1 MKTEKLFHIS
11 TPNGEFYGK
20 TVSAIMDIL
29 AEQNINLPHWRI
41 WKLPKEIGDSHEFPD
56 FELTLEVLPLMV
68 HQNPNKGKYLRG
80 KLK

>member
-1 MKTEKLFHIS
+1 MKTEKIFHIS

-29 AEQNINLPHWRI
+29 AEQNISLPHWRI
-41 WKLPKEIGDSHEFPD
+41 WKLQKEIGDSYEFPD

-68 HQNPNKGKYLRG
+68 HQNPRKGQYKR
-80 KLK
+80 K

>member
-1 MKTEKLFHIS
+1 MKIEKLFKLT

-29 AEQNINLPHWRI
+29 AEQNINLPHWRV

-56 FELTLEVLPLMV
+56 FELTLTVLPMMV
-68 HQNPNKGKYLRG
+68 HQNPRKGQYKR
-80 KLK
+80 K